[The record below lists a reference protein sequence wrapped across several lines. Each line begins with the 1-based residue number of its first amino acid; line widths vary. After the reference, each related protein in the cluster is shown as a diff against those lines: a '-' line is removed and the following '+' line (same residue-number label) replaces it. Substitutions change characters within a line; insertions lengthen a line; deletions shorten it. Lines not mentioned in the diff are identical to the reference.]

1 MIFGGAGLTIL
12 DGKDFINYDYADGMA
27 NGGVRAILV
36 EGKNMWIGTN
46 IGLVYYNGKKFR
58 TYHYVDGLPAN
69 TINKIVKSPKGEI
82 WIATQNGISIY
93 DGMSFK
99 NISLLKGLNTRAV
112 NDIYFD
118 DNGEIL
124 IATQQGISKLREDGT
139 FYKLDPVR
147 TGHDKVL
154 TGIYDIKKSKDG
166 IIGLLVSITVPG
178 NMTHLRSEILK
189 MIVFQMLKKQ
199 K

>member
-1 MIFGGAGLTIL
+1 
-12 DGKDFINYDYADGMA
+12 MA

-46 IGLVYYNGKKFR
+46 IGLAYYNGKKFR

-166 IIGLLVSITVPG
+166 MYWFAGFNYGAWKYDPSSIRNLTENDSIPNAQKTKMIIDSDQTLWVSTG
-178 NMTHLRSEILK
+178 GQGILK
-189 MIVFQMLKKQ
+189 
-199 K
+199 